1 MTQRTLA
8 EWRKRKGFNQTELAK
23 KVDVSRPTIA
33 RYEGKGFGAAQFETV
48 FKILKAL
55 DKYVDSHFD
64 NRYADM
70 ILDALFQ
77 EVDDYF
83 NN

>member
-33 RYEGKGFGAAQFETV
+33 RYETK
-48 FKILKAL
+48 
-55 DKYVDSHFD
+55 
-64 NRYADM
+64 
-70 ILDALFQ
+70 
-77 EVDDYF
+77 
-83 NN
+83 

>member
-33 RYEGKGFGAAQFETV
+33 RYEAKGFASAQFETV
-48 FKILKAL
+48 LKILKAL
-55 DKYVDSHFD
+55 DIK
-64 NRYADM
+64 
-70 ILDALFQ
+70 LDQLEIKQ
-77 EVDDYF
+77 KEEV
-83 NN
+83 